1 MQKENQYQPATSVL
15 DNFINHVKTQELWKA
30 DDHLFLACSG
40 GMDSV
45 VLAHLLKAAGCRF
58 SLLHCNFQ
66 LRGAESTRDELFVST
81 LAEQMGVG
89 IQVKL
94 FDTKLEMQ
102 ERKTGLQETARN
114 LRYAWFDE
122 VVKADASSTK
132 KWVLTAHHADDQ
144 VETMLINFL
153 RGTGIAGLHGMQ
165 QKTGLVVRPLLN
177 ERRAAL
183 LDYAKLNQLQWV
195 EDSSNAEINYTR
207 NFLRQAV
214 IPDLEK
220 VFPSLKENMLENA
233 KRLLEVEMLY
243 RKRIEIEIARLIEKR
258 GNSFAI
264 PVNKLSQCQ
273 PLDTIMHELFS
284 PFGFKASQIPEI
296 KKLFI
301 AGSGKYINA
310 KEHRVLRNR
319 NWILVEPINLAE
331 QTIKVVEQVDA
342 DLVLGDAILSFR
354 KVSANSKMDTH
365 ANHAYINLKGIQFP
379 LLVRLWKPGD
389 YFYPLGM
396 KKKKKISRYMTDIK
410 LSLSEKENQW
420 VIESDKK
427 IIWVIGRRIDDRFK
441 IDENSGEKLHISI
454 TRPS

>member
-1 MQKENQYQPATSVL
+1 MQKENQHQPTISAL

-30 DDHLFLACSG
+30 QDHLFLACSG

-45 VLAHLLKAAGCRF
+45 VLAHLLKAADCRF

-66 LRGAESTRDELFVST
+66 LRGAESTRDEMFVRA
-81 LAEQMGVG
+81 LAEEMEVS

-114 LRYAWFDE
+114 LRYAWFNE
-122 VVKADASSTK
+122 VIKADSSSAI

-165 QKTGLVVRPLLN
+165 QKTGLLVRPLLN

-220 VFPSLKENMLENA
+220 AFPSLKENMLENA
-233 KRLLEVEMLY
+233 KRLSEVEMVY
-243 RKRIEIEIARLIEKR
+243 RKRMDIEIAKLIEKR

-264 PVNKLSQCQ
+264 PVNKLSQSQ
-273 PLDTIMHELFS
+273 PLDTIMYELFS

-301 AGSGKYINA
+301 AGSGKYINS

-319 NWILVEPINLAE
+319 NWMLIEPINLAE

-354 KVSANSKMDTH
+354 KVSANSKMDTNT
-365 ANHAYINLKGIQFP
+365 NHAYINLKGIQFP
-379 LLVRLWKPGD
+379 LLIRLWKPGD

-396 KKKKKISRYMTDIK
+396 KKKKKISRFMTDIK

-441 IDENSGEKLHISI
+441 IDENSNEKLHISI

>member
-1 MQKENQYQPATSVL
+1 MQKENQYQSTISAL
-15 DNFINHVKTQELWKA
+15 DNFINHVKTQDLWKA
-30 DDHLFLACSG
+30 QDHLFLACSG

-45 VLAHLLKAAGCRF
+45 VLAHLLKAADCRF
-58 SLLHCNFQ
+58 RLLHCNFQ
-66 LRGAESTRDELFVST
+66 LRGAESTRDEMFVRA
-81 LAEQMGVG
+81 LAEQMGVD

-114 LRYAWFDE
+114 LRYTWFNE
-122 VVKADASSTK
+122 VIKADSSSAI

-153 RGTGIAGLHGMQ
+153 RGTGITGLHGMQ
-165 QKTGLVVRPLLN
+165 QKTGLLVRPLLN

-183 LDYAKLNQLQWV
+183 LGYAKLNQLQWV

-233 KRLLEVEMLY
+233 KRLSEVEMVY
-243 RKRIEIEIARLIEKR
+243 RKRMDIEIAKLIEKR

-264 PVNKLSQCQ
+264 PVNKLSQSQ
-273 PLDTIMHELFS
+273 PLDTIMYELFS
-284 PFGFKASQIPEI
+284 PFGFKAPQIPEI

-301 AGSGKYINA
+301 AGSGKYINS

-319 NWILVEPINLAE
+319 NWMLIEPINLAE

-354 KVSANSKMDTH
+354 KVSANTKIDTD
-365 ANHAYINLKGIQFP
+365 ANHAYINLIGIKFP

-396 KKKKKISRYMTDIK
+396 KKKKKISRFMTDLK
-410 LSLSEKENQW
+410 LSLTEKENQW

-441 IDENSGEKLHISI
+441 IDAHNIEKLHISI

>member
-1 MQKENQYQPATSVL
+1 MQKENQYQTPSSAL
-15 DNFINHVKTQELWKA
+15 HDFINYVKTQELWKEQ
-30 DDHLFLACSG
+30 DHLYLACSG

-58 SLLHCNFQ
+58 SILHCNFQ
-66 LRGAESTRDELFVST
+66 LRGAESNRDEMFVRT
-81 LAEQMGVG
+81 MAQQMGVD
-89 IQVKL
+89 IQIKL
-94 FDTKLEMQ
+94 FDTKLAMQ
-102 ERKTGLQETARN
+102 EGKTGLQETARN
-114 LRYAWFDE
+114 LRYAWFNE
-122 VVKADASSTK
+122 VIKADTSSAK

-165 QKTGLVVRPLLN
+165 EKNGLLVRPLLK

-183 LDYAKLNQLQWV
+183 LNYATLNQLEWV

-214 IPDLEK
+214 VPELEK
-220 VFPSLKENMLENA
+220 IFPSLKENMLENA
-233 KRLLEVEMLY
+233 KRLSEVEMVY
-243 RKRIEIEIARLIEKR
+243 RKMMDIEIAKLIEKR

-264 PVNKLSQCQ
+264 SVNKLSQSN
-273 PLDTIMHELFS
+273 PLDTIMYELFS
-284 PFGFKASQIPEI
+284 PFGFTAAQISEI

-301 AGSGKYINA
+301 AGSGKYINSKA
-310 KEHRVLRNR
+310 YRVLRNR
-319 NWILVEPINLAE
+319 NWLLIEPINLAE
-331 QTIKVVEQVDA
+331 QTIKLVEELDT
-342 DLVLGDAILSFR
+342 DLILGDAILSFR
-354 KVSANSKMDTH
+354 KVSANTKIDTNPSH
-365 ANHAYINLKGIQFP
+365 AFINLKDIKFP
-379 LLVRLWKPGD
+379 LLVRLWKAGD

-396 KKKKKISRYMTDIK
+396 KKKKKISRFMTDLK
-410 LSLSEKENQW
+410 LSLTEKENQW

-441 IDENSGEKLHISI
+441 IDDNNHEKLHISI